1 MMATTNL
8 VVNFSAGAI
17 AGEWRGSVDDRIAN
31 AVLSLLVASS
41 QMQKQIAATSTPTEP
56 KDEQQAP
63 SEGREPHDWNCKS
76 GLDATC
82 EKCGCWIQSTA
93 ANSSC
98 PGVN

>member
-1 MMATTNL
+1 MATTNL

-56 KDEQQAP
+56 KDEQQA
-63 SEGREPHDWNCKS
+63 GCICGGLGCLNCDPPQQQNKHNYGS
-76 GLDATC
+76 KL
-82 EKCGCWIQSTA
+82 K
-93 ANSSC
+93 
-98 PGVN
+98 